1 MHLSLSDELHFNR
14 DDKEKTDSFFL
25 KNLSFEYR
33 NWDHFKATIDIES
46 EIADVANQIITTC
59 CWSRK
64 SILKG
69 PFLVKLLG
77 LPQGS

>member
-1 MHLSLSDELHFNR
+1 
-14 DDKEKTDSFFL
+14 
-25 KNLSFEYR
+25 
-33 NWDHFKATIDIES
+33 
-46 EIADVANQIITTC
+46 VANQGDYDLLLVGLG
-59 CWSRK
+59 K